1 MKKLFLFNSLTA
13 ERREQIRSTA
23 KGAYLFDFR
32 AVTAEQL
39 FLKSRG
45 LSISACGILAGK
57 WILFETM
64 RETAA
69 DGLSVVRAIPV
80 REQFTREE
88 WAKLDGGSLR
98 LQAIAARYYYLL
110 GNALIDGFTPFHAFC
125 TKCGKI
131 FKTASEASAH
141 KCGAATCQKCGKE
154 LKTREE
160 KSHLLCTACA
170 CARVEMI
177 YGYHD
182 RPTKGAPVF
191 EYPDKRE
198 NAPHLG
204 PELEMYGGKRD
215 SEMSNEEASILS
227 KTINKKP
234 FAPCVW
240 FEHDSSIDGGIECIF
255 EPFTLAGL
263 EKRAAE
269 IDALYIKA
277 DEIGGEFDVK
287 NGLHFHIDRKYFG
300 TDSET
305 RTKAAVLIDLLVYK
319 YYDFFSAISRRRR
332 GEFFYACK
340 KDSVSGIFTAAA
352 NVNNHA
358 HRYAVNG
365 GGEHTIEIRIF
376 GGKIACVDD
385 FLAAADIVQAI
396 ARWAKNAT
404 MATAER
410 ATPCDIVK
418 YIKNAG
424 RAAAFC
430 ENARADREITTTGE
444 AMRAEFIRVLKEA
457 EEKREALRAEV

>member
-1 MKKLFLFNSLTA
+1 MKKIFLLDSLTA
-13 ERREQIRSTA
+13 ERREQIRRTA
-23 KGAYLFDFR
+23 KGAYLFDLR
-32 AVTAEQL
+32 EATAEQL
-39 FLKSRG
+39 FEKSRG
-45 LSISACGILAGK
+45 LSIAACGILAGK

-64 RETAA
+64 RETLA
-69 DGLSVVRAIPV
+69 DGLSVTRAIPI
-80 REQFTREE
+80 REQFTSEE
-88 WAKLDGGSLR
+88 WAKFRDGSFRFSSLS
-98 LQAIAARYYYLL
+98 YSYMYNF
-110 GNALIDGFTPFHAFC
+110 GNVYIDAFTNFYGFC
-125 TKCGKI
+125 TKCGKVL
-131 FKTASEASAH
+131 FTASEASAH
-141 KCGAATCQKCGKE
+141 KCGAATCPKCGRE

-160 KSHLLCTACA
+160 KTHRLCTSCA
-170 CARVEMI
+170 CARVERM

-204 PELEMYGGKRD
+204 AELEMYGGNRD
-215 SEMSNEEASILS
+215 DEMSNEEAAILS

-240 FEHDSSIDGGIECIF
+240 FERDSSLDGGVECIF

-269 IDALYIKA
+269 IDALYIKS

-287 NGLHFHIDRKYFG
+287 NGLHFHIDRAYFG

-340 KDSVSGIFTAAA
+340 KDSVHGIFTAAA

-410 ATPCDIVK
+410 ATPCDIIK

-444 AMRAEFIRVLKEA
+444 AMRAEFIRALKEA
-457 EEKREALRAEV
+457 EEKREARRAEV